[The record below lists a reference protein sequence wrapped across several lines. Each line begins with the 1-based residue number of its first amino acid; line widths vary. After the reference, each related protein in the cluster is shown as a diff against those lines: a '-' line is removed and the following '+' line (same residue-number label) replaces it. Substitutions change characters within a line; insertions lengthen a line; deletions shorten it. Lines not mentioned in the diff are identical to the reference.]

1 MNEKAVYNVQE
12 VAKLLD
18 INVTK
23 AYELVRRRDFPA
35 LRIGKRIVIPKKTFE
50 NGLMKQQL
58 KRKRF
63 NV

>member
-50 NGLMKQQL
+50 KWLDETAVKE
-58 KRKRF
+58 KE
-63 NV
+63 V

>member
-35 LRIGKRIVIPKKTFE
+35 LRIGKRIVIPKKAFE
-50 NGLMKQQL
+50 KWLDETAVKE
-58 KRKRF
+58 KE
-63 NV
+63 V